1 MALHV
6 DAWLPLVNCPL
17 VLHLDCASYSMS
29 WDGEPTACLLSQ
41 GPNRSHRLG
50 SAHSRQEL
58 PYNLEDGVQVPD
70 ILEGAPQR
78 LLCGPQMPFLLYV
91 SSMPSQS
98 LLLRL

>member
-1 MALHV
+1 MTLHV

-17 VLHLDCASYSMS
+17 DLHLDCASYSMS
-29 WDGEPTACLLSQ
+29 WAGEQTACLLSQ
-41 GPNRSHRLG
+41 APNRSHRLG
-50 SAHSRQEL
+50 GSHSRQGL
-58 PYNLEDGVQVPD
+58 SYNLEDGVQVPG

-91 SSMPSQS
+91 SSMPSHA